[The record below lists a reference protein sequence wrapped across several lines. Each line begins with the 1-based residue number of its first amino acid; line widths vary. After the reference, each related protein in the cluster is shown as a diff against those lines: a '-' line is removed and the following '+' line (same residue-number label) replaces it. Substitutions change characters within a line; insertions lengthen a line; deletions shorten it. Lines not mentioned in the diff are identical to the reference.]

1 MYLSFP
7 KNISILL
14 VEAGHQKTMSVGNRG
29 RKESVQF
36 SCSVKRIIADQIYE
50 ILKPREVSD
59 MPRIHINKAQ
69 QGGHGERRKGPDII
83 K

>member
-1 MYLSFP
+1 
-7 KNISILL
+7 
-14 VEAGHQKTMSVGNRG
+14 MSVGNRG

-36 SCSVKRIIADQIYE
+36 NCSVKRIIADQIYE

-59 MPRIHINKAQ
+59 TPRIHINKAQ

>member
-1 MYLSFP
+1 
-7 KNISILL
+7 
-14 VEAGHQKTMSVGNRG
+14 MSVGNRG

-36 SCSVKRIIADQIYE
+36 NCSVKRIIADQIYE